1 MRHLYTLLI
10 RVAMPFAFLQVLW
23 RGLRDRRYWQ
33 GLSERFGYGAPLT
46 GTAASIWVHAV
57 SLGEM
62 TAAAP
67 LVRALRQ
74 RDPDTPLVLTCATP
88 TGRERA
94 LALFGDVA
102 SVRYLPYDSPG
113 SMQRLLQRIRPR
125 RLVILET
132 ELWPNLFEACAR
144 ARVPVVMAS
153 ARLSERSVSRY
164 RRVGSLFRALFAGD
178 VTVGAQSEADA
189 ARFIAIGADPARV
202 AVVGNVKFDIDIDAA
217 VVLAG
222 RDLRAMLFPG
232 RPVWIAG
239 STHPGEEEV
248 LLAAHQRV
256 LKHVPDALLVL
267 VPRHPQ
273 RFEAVAALLAR
284 SGTASARRTEGRA
297 ATPVDAVFLV
307 DTTGELLS
315 FYAAADVAFVGGSL
329 VPVGGHNLLE
339 PAALGL
345 AVLTGTSDANGR
357 EIATLLTAAGAVVRV
372 ADAASL
378 AAVLVRLLGDPGE
391 RRRVGESGRAV
402 VAANRGSVARVL
414 ALTPY

>member
-164 RRVGSLFRALFAGD
+164 RRVGSLFRALFAVD

-202 AVVGNVKFDIDIDAA
+202 AVVPVLTRRREFLFLRPRPLEHKHIRAA
-217 VVLAG
+217 P
-222 RDLRAMLFPG
+222 RPG
-232 RPVWIAG
+232 VCVCGGA
-239 STHPGEEEV
+239 
-248 LLAAHQRV
+248 
-256 LKHVPDALLVL
+256 
-267 VPRHPQ
+267 
-273 RFEAVAALLAR
+273 
-284 SGTASARRTEGRA
+284 GRA
-297 ATPVDAVFLV
+297 ADGPRLP
-307 DTTGELLS
+307 GSRRRRHLR
-315 FYAAADVAFVGGSL
+315 VA
-329 VPVGGHNLLE
+329 
-339 PAALGL
+339 
-345 AVLTGTSDANGR
+345 TCGR
-357 EIATLLTAAGAVVRV
+357 VCVCVCVCVRV
-372 ADAASL
+372 CACVCVCVCAC
-378 AAVLVRLLGDPGE
+378 VRVCVW
-391 RRRVGESGRAV
+391 RVCVCVPELCRF
-402 VAANRGSVARVL
+402 
-414 ALTPY
+414 